1 MGQKKKTGEKQPKET
16 DKIKKKLE
24 RVATL
29 KRRIDNLIE
38 RLEYLESTM
47 GSASTPNLTGLPGG
61 GDGTGKTER
70 EVARKLELEAQI
82 RDLIADEAKTRKEL
96 EDMIGL
102 MEKPDEQTVLEMRY
116 FDGASWWTICST
128 LYGNETDYE
137 EHEQRY
143 LKRAFKIHGSALQ
156 SLAKIERTETLA
168 NE

>member
-61 GDGTGKTER
+61 GDGTSKTER
-70 EVARKLELEAQI
+70 EVAKKLEQI
-82 RDLIADEAKTRKEL
+82 
-96 EDMIGL
+96 G
-102 MEKPDEQTVLEMRY
+102 
-116 FDGASWWTICST
+116 
-128 LYGNETDYE
+128 
-137 EHEQRY
+137 
-143 LKRAFKIHGSALQ
+143 RAHV
-156 SLAKIERTETLA
+156 
-168 NE
+168 

>member
-61 GDGTGKTER
+61 GDGTSKTER

-82 RDLIADEAKTRKEL
+82 RDLIADEAKNRKEL
-96 EDMIGL
+96 EGMIGL

-156 SLAKIERTETLA
+156 SLAKIEREEIPTKE
-168 NE
+168 

>member
-24 RVATL
+24 HVAAL

-61 GDGTGKTER
+61 GDGTSKTER

-82 RDLIADEAKTRKEL
+82 RDMIGEEARTRREL
-96 EDMIGL
+96 EHMIGL
-102 MEKPDEQTVLEMRY
+102 MKKPDEQTVIEMRY
-116 FDGASWWTICST
+116 FDGASWWTICTT
-128 LYGNETDYE
+128 LYGNEADYE
-137 EHEQRY
+137 EREQRY
-143 LKRAFKIHGSALQ
+143 LKRAFKIRGSALQ
-156 SLAKIERTETLA
+156 SLAKIEREENHA
-168 NE
+168 KE

>member
-61 GDGTGKTER
+61 GDGTSKTER
-70 EVARKLELEAQI
+70 EVAKKLELETQI
-82 RDLIADEAKTRKEL
+82 RDMIADEAKTHREL
-96 EDMIGL
+96 EHMIGL
-102 MEKPDEQTVLEMRY
+102 MKKPDEQTVIEMRY
-116 FDGASWWTICST
+116 FDGASWWTICAT
-128 LYGNETDYE
+128 LYGNEVDYE
-137 EHEQRY
+137 EHERRY

-156 SLAKIERTETLA
+156 SLAKIEREENPTKE
-168 NE
+168 

>member
-61 GDGTGKTER
+61 GDGTSKTER
-70 EVARKLELEAQI
+70 EVAKKLELETQI
-82 RDLIADEAKTRKEL
+82 RDMIADEARTRREL
-96 EDMIGL
+96 ERMIAL
-102 MEKPDEQTVLEMRY
+102 MKKPDEQTVIEMRY
-116 FDGASWWTICST
+116 FDGVSWWTICAT
-128 LYGNETDYE
+128 LYGNEADYE

-156 SLAKIERTETLA
+156 SLAKIEREENPA
-168 NE
+168 KE